1 VICARSRGFSLDAI
15 LWQDNC
21 SADGNDHGFP
31 LKILVASDGR
41 QSAALAARLRAQHED
56 FDVATVDNGE
66 DLLAAVRRATP
77 DFVIVDM
84 ARPDRDGL
92 DSVRALSTKQMLP
105 VVMFVDDDDPAFMED
120 AVAAGVSSYH
130 VYDKSIPPI
139 KPILRIAMAYFK
151 RNRDL
156 NNRLVDAEDRVT
168 ARQTIEAAK
177 RVLMTEDKMTEPAA
191 HRFLQRRAMDQQK
204 KLVDIAAAFLS
215 NRARQRNESR
225 GKEQ

>member
-1 VICARSRGFSLDAI
+1 M
-15 LWQDNC
+15 
-21 SADGNDHGFP
+21 
-31 LKILVASDGR
+31 KILVASDGR
-41 QSAALAARLRAQHED
+41 QSAALAARLRAQRED

-92 DSVRALSTKQMLP
+92 DSVRALSNKQMLP
-105 VVMFVDDDDPAFMED
+105 VVMFVDDDDPAFMEE

-130 VYDKSIPPI
+130 IYDKSLPAI
-139 KPILRIAMAYFK
+139 KPILRIALAYFK

-156 NNRLVDAEDRVT
+156 NSRLVDAEERIT

-204 KLVDIAAAFLS
+204 KLAEVAAAFLQG
-215 NRARQRNESR
+215 RAAT
-225 GKEQ
+225 KDKTKDKDT